1 MSEKKEKK
9 FKHPHADKIPEGVK
23 DHAKTAR
30 AEMRESVKSLFPPEF
45 IEHRRAAH
53 KEMLLAAQELISH
66 AIARVEEKD

>member
-1 MSEKKEKK
+1 MSEKKDKK
-9 FKHPHADKIPEGVK
+9 FKHSHADKVPEGVK

-66 AIARVEEKD
+66 AISRVEEKE